1 MRDITVLDFLQDGRA
16 SIERKNYWA
25 GLSVALLLPSICSR
39 IEYQNKEQNK
49 DGIMYRRENGSW
61 NDKVCYKDWCK
72 DYLKN
77 EWLKDLLTVKKDKN
91 NVKEI
96 QEEPVDVYDEVTNI
110 LYALRCDVAHA
121 GHIDIQIKSGQKEIP
136 VSFAINMMTTEFP
149 DRIIIDIEKFC
160 NVIFDHVD
168 VWYTNQKRN
177 DLYHAVIY
185 DGNNPKDQELYDKYC
200 QEARHIN

>member
-1 MRDITVLDFLQDGRA
+1 
-16 SIERKNYWA
+16 
-25 GLSVALLLPSICSR
+25 
-39 IEYQNKEQNK
+39 
-49 DGIMYRRENGSW
+49 
-61 NDKVCYKDWCK
+61 
-72 DYLKN
+72 
-77 EWLKDLLTVKKDKN
+77 
-91 NVKEI
+91 
-96 QEEPVDVYDEVTNI
+96 
-110 LYALRCDVAHA
+110 
-121 GHIDIQIKSGQKEIP
+121 
-136 VSFAINMMTTEFP
+136 MMTTEFS